1 MPKTAHRSDSSCQ
14 KQTRDLAVARSSRSS
29 SKLKLK
35 RNDAPK
41 KAGHSRKTYSRLLWI
56 PSCLLLTPV
65 APARNPFSSPLSS
78 PLVNER
84 RLPSLVHTFYAAT
97 ASMPTFP
104 SPSHP
109 VALCPAPRPF
119 PELLTH
125 MAPCFFTCSR
135 YPYCPYFMVVQKPPS
150 GRRFGFFE
158 AASNCCFCFF
168 LVVFYV
174 ARVWRGRNIARVA
187 HTSRSS
193 RDLKWNAWV
202 RLQRHDGTDSPMT
215 WRGVRSVQAYVP
227 MATNDNRPW
236 ASTAGKEGGA
246 NNV

>member
-84 RLPSLVHTFYAAT
+84 RLPSLVHTFYATT
-97 ASMPTFP
+97 ASTPTFP

-109 VALCPAPRPF
+109 VALCPAPPAFSRTLNSYGPVLF
-119 PELLTH
+119 HLLTLPLLSLFH
-125 MAPCFFTCSR
+125 GSTKTTIWSTLR
-135 YPYCPYFMVVQKPPS
+135 I
-150 GRRFGFFE
+150 
-158 AASNCCFCFF
+158 
-168 LVVFYV
+168 L
-174 ARVWRGRNIARVA
+174 
-187 HTSRSS
+187 RSS
-193 RDLKWNAWV
+193 VKLLLLFLPR
-202 RLQRHDGTDSPMT
+202 RLLRCE
-215 WRGVRSVQAYVP
+215 GV
-227 MATNDNRPW
+227 TRPQHC
-236 ASTAGKEGGA
+236 
-246 NNV
+246 